1 MKKEGLK
8 LFVLSI
14 LFLMIATVAHA
25 QGNKITLDVNNQA
38 LPSALNQVERQS
50 CYYKINYDYSQLSK
64 YKTTAKVKDKSA
76 IEAVRIL
83 LGDLPF
89 AATTEGRYIQV
100 KHIKQAGP

>member
-25 QGNKITLDVNNQA
+25 QGNKITLDVKNQA

-50 CYYKINYDYSQLSK
+50 CYYKINYDYSLLSK
-64 YKTTAKVKDKSA
+64 YKTTAKMQDKSA

-89 AATTEGRYIQV
+89 ADN
-100 KHIKQAGP
+100 GPGCDTH